1 MATSPAIGAMR
12 GPEGKTRALT
22 RRQVGLGLLACVP
35 VAACQTPPPNVL
47 PALTFDSAPPLPLDV
62 ANLVVEDL
70 SAYSPQTAEDL
81 SGEPADSELNEPIAD
96 VVSRWARQ
104 RFFAIGQS
112 GTARLVIEQATL
124 RRELLARSQGLRGI
138 VTVDQSE
145 RFSTRLAVR
154 MVLSDPATARDGFA
168 WASVSGSTTIAENA
182 TLAHRQS
189 ELFTMVEQAINQLD
203 QTLVAEMRQKV
214 SSFVIR

>member
-1 MATSPAIGAMR
+1 MAKLQVTEAMR
-12 GPEGKTRALT
+12 VPDVVTPALT
-22 RRQVGLGLLACVP
+22 RRTVGLCLLAALP
-35 VAACQTPPPNVL
+35 VAACQTPPPNIL
-47 PALTFDSAPPLPLDV
+47 PALTFDSARPLPLDV
-62 ANLVVEDL
+62 ANLVIEDL
-70 SAYSPQTAEDL
+70 SAYSPQTAED
-81 SGEPADSELNEPIAD
+81 SAGEPADNELNEPIAA
-96 VVSRWARQ
+96 VVGRWARQ

-154 MVLSDPATARDGFA
+154 MVLNDPATARDGFA

-182 TLAHRQS
+182 TLAKRQS

-214 SSFVIR
+214 SSFVKR